1 MSSVEREQE
10 CAWSAWCQST
20 TASAGRAGQ
29 RLVWWEGQSPPPQDR
44 HTGHQ
49 AVLATSTD
57 VKQETGHNWM
67 CLMCWARQGREV
79 SCCHGM
85 ACSQA
90 AGGTAR
96 ERPQSHTT
104 ASNRAATAPYHCHH
118 QTLHRLHLNSRHV
131 GRAKSVSTDWPLLSW
146 W

>member
-20 TASAGRAGQ
+20 TASAGRLDRGW
-29 RLVWWEGQSPPPQDR
+29 WWEGQSPPPQDR

-131 GRAKSVSTDWPLLSW
+131 GRAKSVSTAWPLLSW